1 MVLHQCHLGDKI
13 GRGDQFRL
21 GVAARDSD
29 MEAWPSRLQRGDDG
43 MHVEIVI
50 AQRDIELVEDNQ
62 AERSIGHEFYR
73 LRPGLLRGGDVT
85 LEILRFPGE
94 ALAHGVPGDLIGKHG
109 ERVALSRMPGSFDE
123 LDDTH
128 AMAAAEHA
136 QREAEGGGGFAFA
149 RAGMD
154 DEETFLDRLGGDL
167 GILHRLAL
175 RTGKALD

>member
-1 MVLHQCHLGDKI
+1 
-13 GRGDQFRL
+13 
-21 GVAARDSD
+21 
-29 MEAWPSRLQRGDDG
+29 
-43 MHVEIVI
+43 
-50 AQRDIELVEDNQ
+50 
-62 AERSIGHEFYR
+62 
-73 LRPGLLRGGDVT
+73 
-85 LEILRFPGE
+85 
-94 ALAHGVPGDLIGKHG
+94 
-109 ERVALSRMPGSFDE
+109 MPGSFDE

-175 RTGKALD
+175 RHLGAMTIGLVLFNRSAHVSPLMVSGNPATMRTTRSARAAMRWLSSPCASRKRRPRGLSGTMPKPTSLATSTSGPAA